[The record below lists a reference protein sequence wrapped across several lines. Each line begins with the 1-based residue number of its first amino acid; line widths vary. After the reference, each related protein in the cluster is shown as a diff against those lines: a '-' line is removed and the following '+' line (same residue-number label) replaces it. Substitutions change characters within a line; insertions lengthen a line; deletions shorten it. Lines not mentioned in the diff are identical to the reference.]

1 MQTHSCTLLLMKSK
15 VNYKLF
21 IAFRYLF
28 SKKRHNTINLIT
40 WVSMVGVAIG
50 SMALIVVLS
59 VLNGFENVVEKSFS
73 AFDPT
78 LKIIPAEGK
87 SFSSQDSA
95 IQQAKSLKL
104 YTAWCEIVEQDGLIA
119 FADKQ
124 SPAIIK
130 GVDYNFT
137 NIANST
143 NIMWDGSLDFQDN
156 YDNMNLAALGYG
168 LAERIASNVD
178 LTQPLTL
185 YAPKNRKVN
194 LARPDAN
201 FTQTTLYNNGIFCTN
216 QPKYD
221 NNIAIMPIELVREAY
236 QLKEDYVTAI
246 EIKCDDNNVKQIK
259 SQLKKILDNDFILLD
274 RYEQQAD
281 FFKISKIE
289 KWTTF
294 MILCFIVLIA
304 TFNIIGSLSMI
315 IIEKKNDI
323 TLFHS
328 LGSTLQQTQHIFI
341 LEGSLISA
349 LGIVIGTMFGV
360 ALVLIQQYFGIIKIS
375 AGYFAQ
381 VYPVELQLFDVVIV
395 IAIVLLMGFL
405 SALFTVKN
413 QIK

>member
-1 MQTHSCTLLLMKSK
+1 
-15 VNYKLF
+15 
-21 IAFRYLF
+21 
-28 SKKRHNTINLIT
+28 
-40 WVSMVGVAIG
+40 MVGVAIG
-50 SMALIVVLS
+50 TMALIAVLS
-59 VLNGFENVVEKSFS
+59 VLNGFENLVEDSFS

-78 LKIIPAEGK
+78 LKITPAKGK
-87 SFSSQDSA
+87 SFSTQDSL

-104 YTAWCEIVEQDGLIA
+104 YTAWCEVIEQDGLIA

-137 NIANST
+137 SIANSA
-143 NIMWDGSLDFQDN
+143 NIMWDGSLDFYDN
-156 YDNMNLAALGYG
+156 YDNLNLAALGYG
-168 LAERIASNVD
+168 LAERLSSGVD
-178 LTQPLTL
+178 LIQPLTL

-201 FTQTTLYNNGIFCTN
+201 FTQTTFYNNGIFCTN

-221 NNIAIMPIELVREAY
+221 NNIAIIPIQLVREAY
-236 QLKEDYVTAI
+236 QLKENYVTSI
-246 EIKCDDNNVKQIK
+246 EIKCDDDKAKQIK
-259 SQLKKILDNDFILLD
+259 SQLNKIFADNFIVLD

-323 TLFHS
+323 TLFHTI
-328 LGSTLQQTQHIFI
+328 GSTLQQTQRIFI

-349 LGIVIGTMFGV
+349 LGVVIGTICGV
-360 ALVLIQQYFGIIKIS
+360 GLVLIQQYCGIIKIS
-375 AGYFAQ
+375 SGYFAQ
-381 VYPVELQLFDVVIV
+381 VYPVELQLFDVFSVIIV
-395 IAIVLLMGFL
+395 VLLMGFI
-405 SALFTVKN
+405 SSLFTVKK